1 MKKIRKA
8 VVLCLLLALT
18 VSALTACGDSK
29 KTNYEVLVNDTAGKP
44 VAGVT
49 IQFCSDTECT
59 LGTTNEN
66 GIAVFEKEA
75 GSYTV
80 HVLKMPRMIRNI
92 PHPPSPVRLSSSSSE
107 SVPRVT
113 VM

>member
-49 IQFCSDTECT
+49 I
-59 LGTTNEN
+59 
-66 GIAVFEKEA
+66 
-75 GSYTV
+75 
-80 HVLKMPRMIRNI
+80 
-92 PHPPSPVRLSSSSSE
+92 
-107 SVPRVT
+107 
-113 VM
+113 

>member
-49 IQFCSDTECT
+49 IQFCSDTECIM
-59 LGTTNEN
+59 GTTNDK
-66 GIAVFEKEA
+66 GIAAFDKEA
-75 GSYTV
+75 GSYTIHV
-80 HVLKMPRMIRNI
+80 FKVPEGYAPDNTEYPAPTKPGQVVIVLK
-92 PHPPSPVRLSSSSSE
+92 
-107 SVPRVT
+107 
-113 VM
+113 